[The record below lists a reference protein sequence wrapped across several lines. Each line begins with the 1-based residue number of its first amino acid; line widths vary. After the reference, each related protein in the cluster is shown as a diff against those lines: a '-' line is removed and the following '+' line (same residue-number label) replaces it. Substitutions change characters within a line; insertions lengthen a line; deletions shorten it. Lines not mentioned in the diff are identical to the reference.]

1 MDIEEAKKVCKTT
14 TNFLRCCI
22 PEEEPDNIEIA
33 EAIETVLQELEKL
46 QQKEKS
52 RIIGNIYE
60 IKIEDLE
67 PVLKPYYISKDKV
80 RQMII
85 NLRAS
90 CTNNSTNNIYN
101 NQINNQIRILE
112 ELLEDK

>member
-1 MDIEEAKKVCKTT
+1 MKLEEAKEWLMELKDIDFERTS
-14 TNFLRCCI
+14 
-22 PEEEPDNIEIA
+22 IA
-33 EAIETVLQELEKL
+33 RTSKQAIENVLQELEKL